1 MWHAAKNI
9 LARVILAM
17 GWVAIFKILSML
29 WMNDVTF
36 ISYWSSGLAQLSGIV
51 LSIFD
56 FVSPG

>member
-1 MWHAAKNI
+1 MLQKNI

-56 FVSPG
+56 FISPG